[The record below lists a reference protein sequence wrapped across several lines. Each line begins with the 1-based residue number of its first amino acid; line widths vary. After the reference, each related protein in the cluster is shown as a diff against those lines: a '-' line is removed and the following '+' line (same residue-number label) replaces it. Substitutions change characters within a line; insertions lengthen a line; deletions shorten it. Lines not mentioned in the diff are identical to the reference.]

1 MTVQKLCGG
10 PLCACEARASMEEA
24 TMDAQR
30 PRSPADAPRRPP
42 GRPDRQQP
50 HDDRRTIATFPKSSV
65 EEVRVSLS
73 KFKGFDLVD
82 ARVWAEPD
90 DGDGDRRPTRKGL
103 CLRVERLPELIEA
116 LHLAEEAARKAG
128 LL

>member
-1 MTVQKLCGG
+1 
-10 PLCACEARASMEEA
+10 MEEA

-30 PRSPADAPRRPP
+30 PRSPADAPREPPARPN
-42 GRPDRQQP
+42 RPRKE
-50 HDDRRTIATFPKSSV
+50 DDGRRTIATFPKSTA

-82 ARVWAEPD
+82 ARVWADPD

-103 CLRVERLPELIEA
+103 CLRVERLPELLEA
-116 LHLAEEAARKAG
+116 LHQAEEEARKAG

>member
-1 MTVQKLCGG
+1 
-10 PLCACEARASMEEA
+10 MEEA

-42 GRPDRQQP
+42 ARPTRPQQ
-50 HDDRRTIATFPKSSV
+50 DDDGRRTIATFPKSSA

-82 ARVWAEPD
+82 ARVWADPD
-90 DGDGDRRPTRKGL
+90 DDGDRRPTRKGL
-103 CLRVERLPELIEA
+103 CLRVERLPELLEA
-116 LHLAEEAARKAG
+116 LRKAEEEARKAG
-128 LL
+128 LLE

>member
-1 MTVQKLCGG
+1 
-10 PLCACEARASMEEA
+10 MEEA

-42 GRPDRQQP
+42 GRTDRQQ
-50 HDDRRTIATFPKSSV
+50 HDDDGRRTIATFTKSTA

-82 ARVWAEPD
+82 ARVWADPD

-103 CLRVERLPELIEA
+103 CLRVERLPELLEA
-116 LHLAEEAARKAG
+116 LRQAEEEARKAG
-128 LL
+128 LLE